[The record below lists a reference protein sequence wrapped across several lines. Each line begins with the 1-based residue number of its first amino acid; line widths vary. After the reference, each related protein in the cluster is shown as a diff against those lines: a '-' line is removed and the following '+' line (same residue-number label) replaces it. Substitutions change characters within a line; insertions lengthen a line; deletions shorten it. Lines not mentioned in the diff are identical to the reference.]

1 MDIKQL
7 RNLLK
12 VLRQNGV
19 TSYKTQ
25 ELELTLAPESL
36 LLSDSKDKHPASS
49 SLKEEVLDDVDP
61 YKDFPTGILSPEEL
75 MFWSS
80 GGDLKELEETNEDH

>member
-1 MDIKQL
+1 MDNKQL

-36 LLSDSKDKHPASS
+36 LISEGKQLPSS
-49 SLKEEVLDDVDP
+49 SHSKEVVEDVADP